1 MYGLDGLKAGGGIAG
16 ARFSNGD
23 DVAGN
28 GFLPW
33 ACGVEL
39 MPCACACSIVMHAPA
54 MATDATGK
62 SIAGA
67 FHSNLLVCM
76 ALSLKSDLNALSA
89 AGSVADPDLTPLPA
103 GGGVNMPILEAR
115 AVAGVIAHAVI
126 VVVIVVIAG
135 DDDEALAEVVISV
148 VIPVVI
154 PVADAAAH
162 AGAVKFAAHAGAAKV
177 APSAVAEVRVSVSSQ
192 VIAAQVIAGNT
203 AEPTTDASAARSST
217 DESSTGVSAGE
228 STTAESTTAE
238 STTDASTARSSTD
251 SAATPMS
258 SGQGARRHRCTERD
272 GGKENHRFAR
282 DRLLLEVLKE
292 VHNISL
298 SSSRLNV
305 HLRSYLRRLK

>member
-1 MYGLDGLKAGGGIAG
+1 VYGLDGLKAGGGIEG

-23 DVAGN
+23 DVAGK
-28 GFLPW
+28 GVLPW
-33 ACGVEL
+33 ACGVAL
-39 MPCACACSIVMHAPA
+39 TPCACACSIAMNAPA
-54 MATDATGK
+54 RATDATRK

-148 VIPVVI
+148 VIPVV
-154 PVADAAAH
+154 AAAH
-162 AGAVKFAAHAGAAKV
+162 AGAVKFAAHAGAVKV

-228 STTAESTTAE
+228 STTTE
-238 STTDASTARSSTD
+238 STTDASTARSTTTD

-258 SGQGARRHRCTERD
+258 SG
-272 GGKENHRFAR
+272 
-282 DRLLLEVLKE
+282 
-292 VHNISL
+292 
-298 SSSRLNV
+298 
-305 HLRSYLRRLK
+305 

>member
-33 ACGVEL
+33 ACWIEL
-39 MPCACACSIVMHAPA
+39 MPCACARSIVMHAPA
-54 MATDATGK
+54 MATDATRK

-148 VIPVVI
+148 VIPVT
-154 PVADAAAH
+154 DAAAH
-162 AGAVKFAAHAGAAKV
+162 AGAVKFAAHARAVKV

-258 SGQGARRHRCTERD
+258 SG
-272 GGKENHRFAR
+272 
-282 DRLLLEVLKE
+282 
-292 VHNISL
+292 
-298 SSSRLNV
+298 
-305 HLRSYLRRLK
+305 

>member
-1 MYGLDGLKAGGGIAG
+1 VYGLDGLKAGGGIAG
-16 ARFSNGD
+16 ARFNNGD
-23 DVAGN
+23 DVAAK

-39 MPCACACSIVMHAPA
+39 MPCACACSIVIHAPA
-54 MATDATGK
+54 MAPDATRK

-148 VIPVVI
+148 VIPVT
-154 PVADAAAH
+154 DAAAH
-162 AGAVKFAAHAGAAKV
+162 AGAVKFAAHARTVKV
-177 APSAVAEVRVSVSSQ
+177 APSAVAEIRACVSSQ
-192 VIAAQVIAGNT
+192 VIGAHMIAAHA
-203 AEPTTDASAARSST
+203 AADKSAAGMSSGESAT
-217 DESSTGVSAGE
+217 NESSTGVSAGE

-238 STTDASTARSSTD
+238 STTDASTARPSTD

-258 SGQGARRHRCTERD
+258 SG
-272 GGKENHRFAR
+272 
-282 DRLLLEVLKE
+282 
-292 VHNISL
+292 
-298 SSSRLNV
+298 
-305 HLRSYLRRLK
+305 

>member
-1 MYGLDGLKAGGGIAG
+1 VYGLDGFKAGGGIAG
-16 ARFSNGD
+16 ARFNNGD

-54 MATDATGK
+54 MATDATRK

-148 VIPVVI
+148 VIPVT
-154 PVADAAAH
+154 DAAAH
-162 AGAVKFAAHAGAAKV
+162 AGGVKV
-177 APSAVAEVRVSVSSQ
+177 APSAVAEVRVCVSSQ
-192 VIAAQVIAGNT
+192 VIAAQVIAVDP
-203 AEPTTDASAARSST
+203 AADKSAAGMSSGEPAT
-217 DESSTGVSAGE
+217 NESSTGVSAGE

-258 SGQGARRHRCTERD
+258 IG
-272 GGKENHRFAR
+272 
-282 DRLLLEVLKE
+282 
-292 VHNISL
+292 
-298 SSSRLNV
+298 
-305 HLRSYLRRLK
+305 

>member
-1 MYGLDGLKAGGGIAG
+1 VYGLDGLKAGGGIAG
-16 ARFSNGD
+16 ARFNNGD

-54 MATDATGK
+54 MATDATRK

-126 VVVIVVIAG
+126 VVVIVVVIAG
-135 DDDEALAEVVISV
+135 DDDDAPAEVVISV

-162 AGAVKFAAHAGAAKV
+162 AGAVKFAAHAGAVKV

-192 VIAAQVIAGNT
+192 VIAAQVIASDT

-258 SGQGARRHRCTERD
+258 SG
-272 GGKENHRFAR
+272 
-282 DRLLLEVLKE
+282 
-292 VHNISL
+292 
-298 SSSRLNV
+298 
-305 HLRSYLRRLK
+305 